1 MVQQQTH
8 EPSAWSA
15 AAQWLL
21 GKTRD
26 NLTSDKLQGEKG
38 LGWRGRAGPLGAAHL
53 LLRPRALLS
62 LSCVVTSKT
71 WKCHRAQGAQPPPQR
86 ATGDYKV
93 RERHWF
99 WWVGQEANS

>member
-38 LGWRGRAGPLGAAHL
+38 LGVEGQSRAPWCCPPA
-53 LLRPRALLS
+53 
-62 LSCVVTSKT
+62 
-71 WKCHRAQGAQPPPQR
+71 PPPPGTPFPELCGYQ
-86 ATGDYKV
+86 
-93 RERHWF
+93 
-99 WWVGQEANS
+99 